1 MSIARGL
8 RGLAAD
14 IAIDVVALGGAGSV
28 AYGAWLIY
36 APAGFISGGFLLII
50 AAVAA
55 ARREKP

>member
-1 MSIARGL
+1 MSIAKGL

-14 IAIDVVALGGAGSV
+14 VAIDAVALGGAGCI

-36 APAGFISGGFLLII
+36 APAGFIVGGGLLII